1 MKIEFAPPGTDPTN
15 MKSDIVTRGGGNLSG
30 FVQSNGLLLAGI
42 FGFVLLGAVRFGW
55 FESNEPTEPQRGP
68 VEATPTPA
76 VIREDC
82 LYLDSILI
90 PDGQTVMVGGDR
102 WVNCLAGEIFVM
114 ASEGRKP

>member
-1 MKIEFAPPGTDPTN
+1 
-15 MKSDIVTRGGGNLSG
+15 MKSDIVTRGGNLSG
-30 FVQSNGLLLAGI
+30 FVQSNGLLLAGV
-42 FGFVLLGAVRFGW
+42 FGFVLLGAFRFGW
-55 FESNEPTEPQRGP
+55 FDNGTAETQPRNP

-102 WVNCLAGEIFVM
+102 WVNCLAGEI
-114 ASEGRKP
+114 SEEREP